1 MNEIIIKTLSI
12 QYKSKKKQ
20 TLCALFEKEH
30 TVILVSMSLKLI
42 LLDKKQTAKE

>member
-1 MNEIIIKTLSI
+1 MNEIIIKNTVNAI
-12 QYKSKKKQ
+12 QKQ
-20 TLCALFEKEH
+20 KNRRCMLFEKEH